1 MIRFN
6 VGISTNHHFRRSPSV
21 TKLNRTSPIKQPH
34 QFFQV
39 PRPCQSLQIL
49 RNDKP
54 LRSTL
59 GSALDDT
66 IDQLEAYSQ
75 NIHLLYYKNSV
86 HPQWNQYLWPPPW
99 PDPIQ
104 FNCNPHPFHRG
115 RRFPFSYQ
123 TITETNMAKK
133 KDSKSTKKAR
143 LAAMRQLPMLSEKM
157 KQFPDL
163 CAEMDL
169 SSSDDEDSVTRKNN
183 TAAIAPPLSPMKKPQ
198 STKRQARSSPTRQP
212 ADEDNN
218 TNLSSTDDSL

>member
-6 VGISTNHHFRRSPSV
+6 VGISTFHHFRRSPSV
-21 TKLNRTSPIKQPH
+21 TKPNRTSPIKQPH

-59 GSALDDT
+59 GSVLDVA
-66 IDQLEAYSQ
+66 IDQLEEYSHHIQ
-75 NIHLLYYKNSV
+75 LLYYKNSI
-86 HPQWNQYLWPPPW
+86 HPQWNQYPRPPPW
-99 PDPIQ
+99 PDPLQ

-133 KDSKSTKKAR
+133 KNSKSTKKAR
-143 LAAMRQLPMLSEKM
+143 SAAMRKLPTLSEKM

-169 SSSDDEDSVTRKNN
+169 SSSDDEDSLISKTD
-183 TAAIAPPLSPMKKPQ
+183 TAAIVPPLSPMKKPQ
-198 STKRQARSSPTRQP
+198 STKRQARSSPTRQMT
-212 ADEDNN
+212 A
-218 TNLSSTDDSL
+218 